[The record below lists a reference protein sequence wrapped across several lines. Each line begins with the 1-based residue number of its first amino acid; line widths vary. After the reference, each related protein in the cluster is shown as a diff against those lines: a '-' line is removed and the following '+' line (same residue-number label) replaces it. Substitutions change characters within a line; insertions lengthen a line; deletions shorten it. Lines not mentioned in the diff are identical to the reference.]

1 MPALLCRLQVFSRL
15 LLEELRAHLQQS
27 ADENPAAASVCSTS
41 SSGGSGSWSELAG
54 ALSASSAT
62 PLRLLEAQ
70 RQSDLHLL
78 RFEPSTAS
86 ASSAAAAAAAAAAGS
101 RPQHQQPE
109 SAAEFSRSSGIRA
122 DDLLLLVGRPAAAG
136 AAGAAPGL
144 PPAAVALAA
153 VESLHQQH
161 QSERRQQ
168 QGLQGRHKQLLLT
181 ARVSL
186 KSGAGGA
193 ARLLLQQQLTP
204 GTSWQA
210 VRLMSLTPHLRQLQA
225 LVAAQRL
232 PPLLLAELLSPGTT
246 SASRGSGSAGTQQQQ
261 QLAAVQPPLPA
272 PMLRQ
277 LQQQYNSSQQ
287 ASIAAAAAGYQP
299 ASSAAAAAAAAQGAL
314 AAAPAAS
321 SRGQRH
327 VTLVQGPPGT
337 GKTSAILG
345 MLSVFLSANTP
356 RGAGSGSSKA
366 VSAGQAPARSKQPLP
381 PSGAAAGRPAVVIN
395 PAVRVLLCAQSNA
408 AVDELCTRLAS
419 RGVVGRCAVG

>member
-1 MPALLCRLQVFSRL
+1 MQVFSGL

-27 ADENPAAASVCSTS
+27 ADENPAAASICSTS
-41 SSGGSGSWSELAG
+41 SSGGGGSWSELAG
-54 ALSASSAT
+54 TLSASSAA

-78 RFEPSTAS
+78 RFEPAAAGAS
-86 ASSAAAAAAAAAAGS
+86 GAAAAAAAAAAAGGQ
-101 RPQHQQPE
+101 PLYQPPE
-109 SAAEFSRSSGIRA
+109 SAAEFSRSSGIRT
-122 DDLLLLVGRPAAAG
+122 DDLLLLVSRPTAAG
-136 AAGAAPGL
+136 AVGAAPGL

-186 KSGAGGA
+186 KGSGGSA
-193 ARLLLQQQLTP
+193 ARQLLQQQLTP
-204 GTSWQA
+204 GTSWHA

-246 SASRGSGSAGTQQQQ
+246 TAGSGSGSGGAHQQQP
-261 QLAAVQPPLPA
+261 LAAVHPPLAA

-277 LQQQYNSSQQ
+277 LQQHYNSSQQ
-287 ASIAAAAAGYQP
+287 AAIAAAAAGYQP
-299 ASSAAAAAAAAQGAL
+299 ARSAAAAGAAQGAVQ
-314 AAAPAAS
+314 AAPAAS

-345 MLSVFLSANTP
+345 MLSVFLSANAP
-356 RGAGSGSSKA
+356 RGSGSGSGKA
-366 VSAGQAPARSKQPLP
+366 GSAGKAPASSKQPP
-381 PSGAAAGRPAVVIN
+381 PAAHVAAGRPAAVIN
-395 PAVRVLLCAQSNA
+395 PTVRVLLCAQSNA

-419 RGVVGRCAVG
+419 RGVVGR